1 MSEHVGD
8 PDVSAGK
15 VLVVEY
21 EALKREQ
28 AARIGTRDNLVYAT
42 LAAMGLVLA
51 AGLRATSP
59 AGLLVLPPVVV
70 VLGWTRI
77 SNDVKVTH
85 IAGYL
90 RREVA
95 PRFAAMTG
103 QTALGWEQAHRA
115 DRRRNLR
122 MVCQTVADLVL
133 FTAAPLAALVAYWVT
148 GPWTA
153 ALLVVS
159 VAEAVLVI
167 GLASVIL
174 AYSGVFDQPRRE
186 RDQ

>member
-1 MSEHVGD
+1 
-8 PDVSAGK
+8 
-15 VLVVEY
+15 
-21 EALKREQ
+21 
-28 AARIGTRDNLVYAT
+28 VYAT

-51 AGLRATSP
+51 AGLRATTP
-59 AGLLVLPPVVV
+59 AGLLLVLPPVVL

-77 SNDVKVTH
+77 ANDVKVTH
-85 IAGYL
+85 IAAYL
-90 RREVA
+90 RRELA
-95 PRFAAMTG
+95 PRFAVLTG
-103 QTALGWEQAHRA
+103 QAALGWELAHRA

-133 FTAAPLAALVAYWVT
+133 FTGAPLAALVAYWVT
-148 GPWTA
+148 GPWTPP
-153 ALLVVS
+153 LVVVS

-167 GLASVIL
+167 GLAGVIL